1 MFSTNGAGL
10 KNRKVDSLTA
20 EVRSTGANIVTIQEM
35 HCTQKGK
42 IKMGQ
47 EFVVFE
53 AICAKKGGGT
63 MIAIHEDLNPKLVEE
78 YNDDFELLVVEINA
92 EDM

>member
-1 MFSTNGAGL
+1 
-10 KNRKVDSLTA
+10 
-20 EVRSTGANIVTIQEM
+20 
-35 HCTQKGK
+35 
-42 IKMGQ
+42 MGQ

-53 AICAKKGGGT
+53 AIRAKKGGGT